1 VNRNARARLAAVLAS
16 AAIIASSLAGCAAPS
31 VDLSQAAAGALQEG
45 VVAVA
50 ESAAAGDPAT
60 ALTRLDELQQ
70 QLASA
75 LADGDVSTER
85 AATIQAAIDVV
96 RADLQPA
103 PVTEPAPEP
112 EPEST
117 VSTPVDDGGNDAEPD
132 NSGPGNNN
140 GNGNGGG
147 NGNGNGNGGKGKGK
161 GGG

>member
-1 VNRNARARLAAVLAS
+1 MKRGGRVRLGAVLAS

-31 VDLSQAAAGALQEG
+31 GDLSQATAGALQKG

-75 LADGDVSTER
+75 LADGDVGTER

-112 EPEST
+112 EPESP
-117 VSTPVDDGGNDAEPD
+117 VSTPVDNGGNDVEPD

-140 GNGNGGG
+140 GNGS
-147 NGNGNGNGGKGKGK
+147 GNGNGNGGKGKGK